1 MNIKLT
7 PKFEHIIEL
16 FKKRQDMNRNFDEK
30 ESIELSFTIDID
42 FKEKLVNINLNIGTL
57 SHCTLSGNIKD
68 IITEQMSSFST
79 PLEFNEAID
88 KFIDTVMY
96 DLFIEYIINTYVD
109 DLESKYIKKDGNYHV
124 NML

>member
-1 MNIKLT
+1 
-7 PKFEHIIEL
+7 
-16 FKKRQDMNRNFDEK
+16 
-30 ESIELSFTIDID
+30 
-42 FKEKLVNINLNIGTL
+42 
-57 SHCTLSGNIKD
+57 
-68 IITEQMSSFST
+68 MSSFST